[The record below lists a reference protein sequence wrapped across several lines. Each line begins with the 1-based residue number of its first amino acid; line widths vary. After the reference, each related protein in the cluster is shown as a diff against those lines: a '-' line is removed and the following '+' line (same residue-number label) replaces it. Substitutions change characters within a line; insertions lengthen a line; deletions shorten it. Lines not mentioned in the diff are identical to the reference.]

1 MSYYIDIQNATNEPL
16 PVSEE
21 ALTRLASLALR
32 DYQKEAELT
41 VRLVTAEE
49 MLHLNNTYRKQN
61 KTTNVLAFPSTLPP
75 EIQLECPL
83 LGDVIIC
90 PQVLLEESKQLKKT
104 LESHWALILIHGIL
118 HLLGYDHIKD
128 DEAVIMQAIE
138 IKLLAELGFSNPY
151 DAEGN
156 ELE

>member
-49 MLHLNNTYRKQN
+49 MLHLNNTYRKQI
-61 KTTNVLAFPSTLPP
+61 KRLMYWHFLVLYH
-75 EIQLECPL
+75 
-83 LGDVIIC
+83 
-90 PQVLLEESKQLKKT
+90 LK
-104 LESHWALILIHGIL
+104 
-118 HLLGYDHIKD
+118 
-128 DEAVIMQAIE
+128 
-138 IKLLAELGFSNPY
+138 FN
-151 DAEGN
+151 
-156 ELE
+156 